1 MLENKRVSRYLAIP
15 AVLLFSLL
23 TAVVPAFA
31 YEARYVNPETGYEAY
46 IIDDEELLT
55 DAQEEEL
62 LGAYM
67 KPITEYDLEG
77 VPPTFHPI
85 GSLSN
90 VMREDVEVQSFTQK
104 MALSNAPAQ
113 QDGCFLIPS
122 ILGEGGD
129 R

>member
-1 MLENKRVSRYLAIP
+1 MEQYVTESDVKRIAEYARIG
-15 AVLLFSLL
+15 L
-23 TAVVPAFA
+23 TAEEVVSMT
-31 YEARYVNPETGYEAY
+31 VDMNNIIET
-46 IIDDEELLT
+46 L
-55 DAQEEEL
+55 
-62 LGAYM
+62 

-77 VPPTFHPI
+77 VEPTFHPI

-90 VMREDVEVQSFTQK
+90 VMREDVEGESFTPEV
-104 MALSNAPAQ
+104 ALSNAPKQ